1 MTRIAAIAFMLAL
14 GACAAPY
21 KPVAEIAAAQTM
33 VSNAQPAILF
43 PREAGAATGGSQ

>member
-1 MTRIAAIAFMLAL
+1 MRRLPHPNAR
-14 GACAAPY
+14 GGV
-21 KPVAEIAAAQTM
+21 PVAEIAAPQTM